1 MNEDN
6 VLLSGEVTAVLTN
19 EETGEVKVFK
29 TKNIVTTAGKNHIA
43 DRLSSSPGENVMSH
57 YAIGTGTGTPAVGNT
72 TLGAEI
78 ARVTLDSR
86 TDSANVVTYVATF
99 PAGTGTNSAI
109 AEGGVLNAGSG
120 GTLLVRA
127 LFGSTINKT
136 ASDSLVVT
144 HTLTIA

>member
-1 MNEDN
+1 MENETIKIT
-6 VLLSGEVTAVLTN
+6 GEVVAVLTN
-19 EETGEVKVFK
+19 EKTGEVKVFK

-43 DRLSSSPGENVMSH
+43 DRLSSAPGENAMSH
-57 YAIGTGTGTPAVGNT
+57 YAIGTGVGTPAVGNT
-72 TLGAEI
+72 ALGTEI
-78 ARVTLDSR
+78 ARVALDSR
-86 TDSANVVTYVATF
+86 VDSGNVVTYTATF

-109 AEGGVLNAGSG
+109 SEGGVLNNSSG

>member
-1 MNEDN
+1 MNEE
-6 VLLSGEVTAVLTN
+6 SIKITGKVTAVLTN
-19 EETGEVKVFK
+19 EETGEVKVFE

-43 DRLSSSPGENVMSH
+43 DRLSSSPAEAVMSH
-57 YAIGTGTGTPAVGNT
+57 YAIGTGVAAPAVGNT

-86 TDSANVVTYVATF
+86 TDSSNVVTYVATF

-109 AEGGVLNAGSG
+109 AEGGVLNAASA